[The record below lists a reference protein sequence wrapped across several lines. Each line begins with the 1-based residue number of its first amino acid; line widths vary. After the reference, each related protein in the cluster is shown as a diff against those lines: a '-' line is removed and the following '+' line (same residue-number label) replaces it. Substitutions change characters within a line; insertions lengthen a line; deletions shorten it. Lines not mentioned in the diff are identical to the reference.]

1 MNKKDPKTIITQ
13 IESLLQELKLSIDV
27 GKGNVAV
34 SGHRKPAG
42 LTGDLYGLISEGFF
56 DQSRTLSDIHKKL
69 RVEGINKPVTSLMKP
84 LLYLIKNRMLKRKK
98 PDKGQYQYQ
107 RR

>member
-1 MNKKDPKTIITQ
+1 MNKKDPNTIISQ
-13 IESLLQELKLSIDV
+13 IETLLKELRFLIER
-27 GKGNVAV
+27 GNNSFVAP
-34 SGHRKPAG
+34 GLKKPAG
-42 LTGDLYGLISEGFF
+42 LTGDLYSLIGEGFF
-56 DQSRTLSDIHKKL
+56 DQPKTLSEIHEKL

-84 LLYLIKNRMLKRKK
+84 LLYLIKKKILKRNK